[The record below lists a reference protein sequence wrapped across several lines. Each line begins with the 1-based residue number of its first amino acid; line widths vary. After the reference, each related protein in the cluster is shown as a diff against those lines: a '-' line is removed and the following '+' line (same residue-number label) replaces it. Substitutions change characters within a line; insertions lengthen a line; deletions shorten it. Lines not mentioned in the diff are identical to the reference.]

1 VGDRQVMAM
10 LKEHDGQLGGETS
23 GHIINLA
30 KTSTGDGLAT
40 ALQVLAVMQDSG
52 EPLSSLVAG
61 MQRLPQIMINVKV
74 AHRIDVGASTEIQA
88 AVRSVEAEMGE
99 RGRVVLRASGTEPV
113 IRVMVEAED
122 RGQAQAL
129 AARLAD
135 TVQAA
140 AEH

>member
-1 VGDRQVMAM
+1 VPA
-10 LKEHDGQLGGETS
+10 LQLGQ
-23 GHIINLA
+23 
-30 KTSTGDGLAT
+30 GLAT

-99 RGRVVLRASGTEPV
+99 RGRVVLRAYGTEPV